1 MAEKKKRVEI
11 KSKWVQG
18 NQIVLNVR
26 LNYEGGVTKDVQS
39 SCALDMMKN
48 ADQFK
53 AFLEEVWES
62 QKPKTVDLSAVP
74 EGIE

>member
-1 MAEKKKRVEI
+1 MAEKKKRIEI
-11 KSKWVQG
+11 KSKWIQG

-26 LNYEGGVTKDVQS
+26 LNYKDATKDVQS
-39 SCALDMMKN
+39 SCPIEMLKN
-48 ADQFK
+48 KEQFK

-62 QKPKTVDLSAVP
+62 QKPKTVDLSEVP

>member
-1 MAEKKKRVEI
+1 MAEKKKRIEI

-26 LNYEGGVTKDVQS
+26 LNYDNNVTKDVQS
-39 SCALDMMKN
+39 SCPLDMVKN
-48 ADQFK
+48 QEQFK

-62 QKPKTVDLSAVP
+62 QKPKTVDLTNVP
-74 EGIE
+74 DSVE